1 MRVAAHIS
9 ASEWGGAERRS
20 LILLA
25 GLAELGHDV
34 TVYCNTERIAD
45 RARAHGLDAAIR
57 PLGGDVRLDHAL
69 ALAATLRRQRPDV
82 LILITFRRLW
92 LGALAARLAGVPR
105 VIARIG
111 LASDVVRNVKYR
123 VVLQAWIDDVV
134 VNAHALEA
142 PFVASL
148 PPRSRA
154 RVHVIPNGVTPQPA
168 TLDRPRARRQVGIP
182 DDAFVVGCVARIV
195 KQKRIDRLL
204 HAVADTPRV
213 HALIVGDGALL
224 PAMRAL
230 AGQLDIAERVWFA
243 GHREDVGSMLAAC
256 DAYAVASD
264 REGMSSGMLE
274 ALAAGLP
281 VVSTPVSGAHEAL
294 LGEPACGIVVDFHAA
309 AMSAA
314 FTALRE
320 QPDLRAQLAA
330 AAAVVARNRYS
341 TDGMIRSW
349 HALLTA

>member
-25 GLAELGHDV
+25 GLAGLGHDV
-34 TVYCNTERIAD
+34 TVFCNTERIAD
-45 RARAHGLDAAIR
+45 KARAHGLDAVIR
-57 PLGGDVRLDHAL
+57 PLGGDVRLDHAF
-69 ALAATLRRQRPDV
+69 ALASILRRLRPDV
-82 LILITFRRLW
+82 LILVTFRRLW

-111 LASDVVRNVKYR
+111 LASDVARNVKYR
-123 VVLQAWIDDVV
+123 VVLRRWIDDVV

-148 PPRSRA
+148 PPRSRT
-154 RVHVIPNGVTPQPA
+154 RVHVIPNGVTPPPA
-168 TLDRPRARRQVGIP
+168 TLDRPRARREIGIP
-182 DDAFVVGCVARIV
+182 DDAFVVGCVARVV

-204 HAVADTPRV
+204 HAVADAPLV

-224 PAMRAL
+224 SAMKAL
-230 AGQLDIAERVWFA
+230 AVQLEVAERVWFA

-264 REGMSSGMLE
+264 QEGMSSGMLE

-281 VVSTPVSGAHEAL
+281 VVSTPVSGAEEAL
-294 LGEPACGIVVDFHAA
+294 LGDPACGIVVDFQPA
-309 AMSAA
+309 AMAAA

-320 QPDLRAQLAA
+320 QPELRAQLAA
-330 AAAVVARNRYS
+330 AADVARTRYS
-341 TDGMIRSW
+341 TDGMIGAW
-349 HALLTA
+349 HTLLTG